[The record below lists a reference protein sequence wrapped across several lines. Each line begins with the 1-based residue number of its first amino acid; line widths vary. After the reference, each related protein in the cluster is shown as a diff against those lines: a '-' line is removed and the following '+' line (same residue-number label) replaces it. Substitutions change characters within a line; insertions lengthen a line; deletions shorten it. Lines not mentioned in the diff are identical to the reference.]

1 MFVLGA
7 NAAGLLNKL
16 ESFYRN
22 ISIFNPGV
30 IFIQESKARRKGK
43 IKLNNYTIFEKI
55 RKQNNGGGLLTAVHS
70 SLKPVSISDDDD
82 DEEILVV
89 EANINNSMV
98 RLINGYGP
106 QENLPENSR
115 KLFFDQLDLEVKK
128 AKIAGAL
135 VCIEMDSNAKLGPT
149 IIPGDPKPKS
159 ENGKLLEKVINDNEL
174 IVVNAKPICNG
185 VITRHRKTIN
195 NEEDSVIDHFIVCKG
210 MFKLVQKMTIDEAGK
225 NSLTKFTNKSGDKT
239 GTKESDHRTIV
250 IELNLDWNPNYPCDR
265 LELFDYKNSKN
276 FEKFIEITE
285 NNKNLENCFDVNNE
299 DLEKSSKRWLKM
311 LKNII
316 KMSFTKIRVT
326 KNKTSPELE
335 VLFKKKEILKTKIA
349 GIENIENII
358 EKAKLY
364 EDLDSVNT
372 SIEQFCSE
380 KNKALVDEYIGRHN
394 DVIEGFSQ
402 AKTWKLKKKLS
413 PKNTIE
419 PPAAKKDEHGNLVTD
434 REALGDLYLQTYKQR
449 LQPNPISE
457 KYGELKTLKEYLFE
471 IEMKLSK
478 SRISK
483 FWSIKDLNK
492 ALKSF
497 KNNKA
502 RDEHGHIYELF
513 KYGGTSLK
521 LSHLKLF
528 NLVKQ
533 QQIYPSIF
541 QQSNISSFWKKKGEK
556 SDLKMIVVF
565 LTSTRSDQYLT
576 K

>member
-1 MFVLGA
+1 
-7 NAAGLLNKL
+7 
-16 ESFYRN
+16 
-22 ISIFNPGV
+22 
-30 IFIQESKARRKGK
+30 
-43 IKLNNYTIFEKI
+43 
-55 RKQNNGGGLLTAVHS
+55 
-70 SLKPVSISDDDD
+70 
-82 DEEILVV
+82 
-89 EANINNSMV
+89 
-98 RLINGYGP
+98 
-106 QENLPENSR
+106 
-115 KLFFDQLDLEVKK
+115 
-128 AKIAGAL
+128 
-135 VCIEMDSNAKLGPT
+135 MDT
-149 IIPGDPKPKS
+149 
-159 ENGKLLEKVINDNEL
+159 
-174 IVVNAKPICNG
+174 
-185 VITRHRKTIN
+185 
-195 NEEDSVIDHFIVCKG
+195 
-210 MFKLVQKMTIDEAGK
+210 
-225 NSLTKFTNKSGDKT
+225 
-239 GTKESDHRTIV
+239 
-250 IELNLDWNPNYPCDR
+250 
-265 LELFDYKNSKN
+265 
-276 FEKFIEITE
+276 
-285 NNKNLENCFDVNNE
+285 
-299 DLEKSSKRWLKM
+299 
-311 LKNII
+311 
-316 KMSFTKIRVT
+316 
-326 KNKTSPELE
+326 
-335 VLFKKKEILKTKIA
+335 
-349 GIENIENII
+349 
-358 EKAKLY
+358 
-364 EDLDSVNT
+364 VNT

-521 LSHLKLF
+521 LSLLKLF

-556 SDLKMIVVF
+556 SDLENDRGIFNVNKIRSILDKMIYNDIYETVDRHMSSSNIGARKNRNIRDHLFVINGVTNDILNNKDNKNRNIDIQIYDVSKCF
-565 LTSTRSDQYLT
+565 DKLEYTNTATDLYRAGVKDDKFAVIANSNKSCQVAIKTPWGSKTERIEMKNIEMQGTVLAGLKCSVSIDTIGKEFLDNTHDVTFRYKNCVTNCSKDSIIMNSIIQSKLQAKQLLLGHKKCFQMHVGKNTQCCPTLTVHNKTMKTANRERYLGDVLTSDCKVDSNILDRVSKGTGQANDILSILKEITFGYHYFNMALPFRNVKLVNGFCSIKVL
-576 K
+576 